1 MRSSRRWLVLSTL
14 AASLLLAACS
24 SSSGGSSS
32 GSPTST
38 TTGGTV
44 KAQIVPSPPSSP
56 PTTIQITQPLP
67 KAPPK
72 GKSVIFL
79 QCQLSACER
88 YDAGVQ
94 AAAAAL
100 GWSSKIEVFNNA
112 EPGAGLETAIA
123 QHPDYIAITGIPPA
137 AVKPQLAAAAAAH
150 IPVISCADPDP
161 ATPGEY
167 TVQCGGTLEADAS
180 DIGRWIIN
188 DSGSK
193 ANVVAVTIPQ
203 FPVLTTETNWF
214 ETNFKSLCPGCTYD
228 QLAVSVNDVAS
239 GAVPQ
244 KIVGYLQAHPNVDY
258 VFLTFDDL
266 ELGLP
271 QALRTAGLSSKV
283 KITGAAGDKSIM
295 QTIGSTNAAWTI
307 APDVYDGWV
316 MLDAMA
322 RLSEGDALSHSYL
335 QEVFPYPDW
344 VASSVVS
351 VSKYLGATDYDWYG
365 PAGYQ
370 SQFEKLWKIG
380 A

>member
-1 MRSSRRWLVLSTL
+1 M
-14 AASLLLAACS
+14 
-24 SSSGGSSS
+24 
-32 GSPTST
+32 
-38 TTGGTV
+38 

-56 PTTIQITQPLP
+56 PATIQITQPLP

-161 ATPGEY
+161 AAPGEY

-203 FPVLTTETNWF
+203 FPVLTTETKWF
-214 ETNFKSLCPGCTYD
+214 ETNFKSLCSGCTYD

-271 QALRTAGLSSKV
+271 QALRTAGLSGKV

-322 RLSEGDALSHSYL
+322 RISEGDALSPSYL

-344 VASSVVS
+344 VASSAAS
-351 VSKYLGATDYDWYG
+351 VSKYLGATGDDWYG

-370 SQFEKLWKIG
+370 LQFEKLWKVG